1 METEVK
7 GHESHRKGK
16 RFYVRPHEMHENKR
30 VHERHERRLEREAE
44 ALEHEL
50 HKKHKRR
57 SSPIVDY
64 WRKTQMEEAEDRKH
78 LKEHM
83 KRHRKLVKV

>member
-1 METEVK
+1 METEVN
-7 GHESHRKGK
+7 GHMSHRKGK

-44 ALEHEL
+44 ALEHEM

-64 WRKTQMEEAEDRKH
+64 WKDMQRDEREEERLLKKH
-78 LKEHM
+78 K
-83 KRHRKLVKV
+83 KKLVKV